1 MQVAINL
8 TAQGKVNDAHIPTPE
23 TILSNLRYDELYPPL
38 FSQPA
43 TYIRSSATVED
54 CCGCPYNM
62 TEEDDV
68 FLKILNQ
75 KRGAS
80 SPCSED
86 NFEATMNFF
95 EETAKAKQPFAAV
108 DNPPV
113 LSFEEMEEAMDS
125 TVEEAVKH
133 FAKHIY
139 PHWKSRRTAEGNNSL
154 EPSLKVSGALFS
166 VKVQLS
172 PVLTVYVFSLKL
184 VKTPTIVIH
193 MSVSADVKYD
203 RFVRLV
209 VVMPKV
215 LRSCADCVKSLKM
228 LGRWSHWCVNAR
240 WPGRRCCQWSEP
252 SSCSEPKSRR

>member
-1 MQVAINL
+1 
-8 TAQGKVNDAHIPTPE
+8 
-23 TILSNLRYDELYPPL
+23 
-38 FSQPA
+38 
-43 TYIRSSATVED
+43 
-54 CCGCPYNM
+54 M

-68 FLKILNQ
+68 FLKLFNQ
-75 KRGAS
+75 KRGAAN
-80 SPCSED
+80 PCSED

-95 EETAKAKQPFAAV
+95 EETAQAKQPFAAV

-113 LSFEEMEEAMDS
+113 LSFEEMEEAMDAA
-125 TVEEAVKH
+125 VEEAVKH

-154 EPSLKVSGALFS
+154 QPSLKVSGVLLS
-166 VKVQLS
+166 KMVKLRL
-172 PVLTVYVFSLKL
+172 VLTVYPFSSKP

-193 MSVSADVKYD
+193 MSASAVVKCD

-209 VVMPKV
+209 AVTPKV

-228 LGRWSHWCVNAR
+228 LGRWSHWCVNVK
-240 WPGRRCCQWSEP
+240 WPERRCCQWSEP